1 LGSIMKISKV
11 EPFLLHVPVTGNQI
25 ADSIHQVTHWGVPG
39 VAVHTDSGLVGYGY
53 TGTHAHLSTD
63 RLITSAIESTYGPLL
78 IGEETADIQRLW
90 HKLHGFPPALW
101 VGRAGILKLALA
113 AVDVALWDLKA
124 KAAGQPLWR
133 LLGGMRPEGIEA
145 YNTDCGWLSIPKAEL
160 VSGCRRAV
168 EEQGWRAIKVKIGHP
183 DPLCDL
189 ERLKAVREA
198 VGPTIRVMVDVN
210 GMWDLPRALQY
221 GRRLAEHDIAW
232 IEEPLW
238 YDDVQGHARLAG
250 GIATPIALG
259 EQLYSVDAFRQ
270 FIDSHALHYAQPD
283 AVRLGGITEWW
294 QVADLALANRLPVAP
309 HAGDMVQIHWH
320 LALAHPACTILEYIP
335 WLKECFEEPVQ
346 VLHGRAM
353 APEAPGASTTL
364 RSDAKERFGVRLNGG
379 ATQ

>member
-1 LGSIMKISKV
+1 
-11 EPFLLHVPVTGNQI
+11 
-25 ADSIHQVTHWGVPG
+25 
-39 VAVHTDSGLVGYGY
+39 
-53 TGTHAHLSTD
+53 
-63 RLITSAIESTYGPLL
+63 
-78 IGEETADIQRLW
+78 
-90 HKLHGFPPALW
+90 
-101 VGRAGILKLALA
+101 
-113 AVDVALWDLKA
+113 
-124 KAAGQPLWR
+124 
-133 LLGGMRPEGIEA
+133 
-145 YNTDCGWLSIPKAEL
+145 
-160 VSGCRRAV
+160 
-168 EEQGWRAIKVKIGHP
+168 
-183 DPLCDL
+183 
-189 ERLKAVREA
+189 
-198 VGPTIRVMVDVN
+198 MVDVN